1 MYVSIMDVYIYILT
15 LRSMRMSNI
24 DSFKPMCK
32 IKQQVEFRVLETVF
46 TKGKMKLAF
55 QINEGH
61 SASKTAP
68 KIPQVNCQVFW

>member
-1 MYVSIMDVYIYILT
+1 
-15 LRSMRMSNI
+15 MRMRNI

-61 SASKTAP
+61 TTIAGIQQSNI
-68 KIPQVNCQVFW
+68 KI